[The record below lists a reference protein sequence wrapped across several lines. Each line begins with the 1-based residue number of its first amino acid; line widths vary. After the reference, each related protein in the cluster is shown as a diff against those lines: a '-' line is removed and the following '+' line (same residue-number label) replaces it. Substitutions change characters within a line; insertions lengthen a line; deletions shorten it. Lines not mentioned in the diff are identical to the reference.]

1 MPSSRTTTWRFHMN
15 LQTYLDEHGVNY
27 RLSRHQAAYTSQD
40 LAASEHVSGKKVI
53 KPVVVRADGEW
64 IMCALPASYR
74 IDLQELKSQLRA
86 EDVMLAD
93 EQTLQRLFPECE
105 LGAEPPIGTIFG
117 MPTLMDES
125 LTADDTV
132 MFQAGTH
139 TDAVTMSLAEYRRL
153 ANAEIAHF

>member
-1 MPSSRTTTWRFHMN
+1 MN

-153 ANAEIAHF
+153 ANAEIAHFGRQM